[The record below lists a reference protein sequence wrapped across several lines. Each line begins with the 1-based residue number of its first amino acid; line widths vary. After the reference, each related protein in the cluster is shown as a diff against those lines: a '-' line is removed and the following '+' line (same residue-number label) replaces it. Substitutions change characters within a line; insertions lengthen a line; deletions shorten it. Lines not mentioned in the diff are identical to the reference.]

1 MTASTA
7 ATTPIETPRRGIRWR
22 WIAGGLLLFVTLL
35 AASVVFAPPSFFFTA
50 LLKKAVHDRT
60 GRELTVAT
68 SRYHI
73 REIVTVELTGVE
85 LGRPGAARGSAPFFA
100 RRITAR
106 VPLRSLLDG
115 APQILTVDLDA
126 PVFNLVREA
135 SGASNWH
142 APPQAAAAPAADPAP
157 AFVLPPTTLH
167 NGTVIYRDEGDASEL
182 RLDAI
187 NATLATDEK
196 YGGAAAKG
204 SLTYNSEP
212 LTFDLAVA
220 DAAAAAAGRMTAIA
234 LAIDSRILKA
244 RLAGE
249 GALGETPMFA
259 GELDMTSASAQD
271 LAAWLGFG
279 DIVPT
284 TAGALTLKG
293 RADTASSATASG
305 TIVLREAPL
314 SYDLALASLGDA
326 IAGKPS
332 ALNGKLASRGLD
344 ADLDGTV
351 QLHPEARYS
360 GSLATRTPSIGAAA
374 AQFGVNNPA
383 LQALGPGTL
392 TATLEARQKG
402 ISLTDAAFDAD
413 GRTGTFTG
421 DIALEGIRPRI
432 SGALEVSRL
441 DLDALLGRATPSAAL
456 SPAADVPDD
465 GFATTFDA
473 LAAELDAI
481 ETPPPP
487 AALSVSPEPEGAAA
501 AAAASWSTAPID
513 LTALRAVDLD
523 LDLSLGALK
532 FGQLPL
538 GKARLKTKLDNGE
551 LTAAI
556 EEIAIGAGS
565 GTGQIALKARG
576 TAHDAALGLKLLN
589 VDAEPITAELSGK
602 PLLKGSSNVEFATRA
617 SGRSLAELVSSL
629 DGHTN
634 IEMNKGRLRGWDI
647 GAMVAELWNYKGWG
661 YTPSRNTPVDRLTA
675 RYTIKAGT
683 VLSSPDLTMKGP
695 TAGLRSVGKVVVP
708 RRLIDQNIDV
718 QNLFFNI
725 VIKGDWTKKLWIGPA
740 FLAGLKTEPG
750 AAPAAAS
757 PEAVAPELPSA
768 IPADLEVRIER
779 ILADKSAAGRLSAA
793 QKNFLNSLISKSGSG
808 S

>member
-1 MTASTA
+1 M
-7 ATTPIETPRRGIRWR
+7 PIDTPRRGIRWR
-22 WIAGGLLLFVTLL
+22 WIAAGLLLLVTLL
-35 AASVVFAPPSFFFTA
+35 AASAVFAPPSFFFTA
-50 LLKKAVHDRT
+50 LLKRAVHDRT
-60 GRELTVAT
+60 GRELAVAG

-73 REIVTVELTGVE
+73 REIVTVELSGVE
-85 LGRPGAARGSAPFFA
+85 LGRPGAARGSAPFSA

-115 APQILTVDLDA
+115 KPQILALDMDA
-126 PVFNLVREA
+126 PVFNLIREA
-135 SGASNWH
+135 SGTANWH
-142 APPQAAAAPAADPAP
+142 ATPAALAAPVSDPAP
-157 AFVLPPTTLH
+157 ALILPPTTLH
-167 NGTVIYRDEGDASEL
+167 NGTIIYRDEGSTSEL

-187 NATLATDEK
+187 NATLAADEK

-220 DAAAAAAGRMTAIA
+220 DAAAAAAGRMTPLA

-249 GALGETPMFA
+249 GAIGETPMFA

-271 LAAWLGFG
+271 LAAWLGFS
-279 DIVPT
+279 DVVPS

-293 RADTASSATASG
+293 RADTASSANASG

-314 SYDLALASLGDA
+314 SYDLALTSLSDA
-326 IAGKPS
+326 IAGRS
-332 ALNGKLASRGLD
+332 SVLNGKVASRGLD

-351 QLHPEARYS
+351 QFHPEARYRGALS
-360 GSLATRTPSIGAAA
+360 TRTQSIGAAA
-374 AQFGVNNPA
+374 AQFGVTNSA

-392 TATLEARQKG
+392 TATVDARQKG
-402 ISLTDAAFDAD
+402 ISLTDATFDAD
-413 GRTGTFTG
+413 GRTGTFSG
-421 DIALEGIRPRI
+421 DIAFEGIRPRI
-432 SGALEVSRL
+432 SGALQVSRV
-441 DLDALLGRATPSAAL
+441 DLDALLGRAPPSPAL
-456 SPAADVPDD
+456 GAAADVADE

-481 ETPPPP
+481 ETPPRP
-487 AALSVSPEPEGAAA
+487 AALSASPEPEGAAA

-513 LTALRAVDLD
+513 LKALRAVDLD

-725 VIKGDWTKKLWIGPA
+725 VIRGDWTKKLWIGPA
-740 FLAGLKTEPG
+740 FLDGLQTEPG

-757 PEAVAPELPSA
+757 PEAVAPELPAA

-779 ILADKSAAGRLSAA
+779 ILADKSTAGRLSAA

>member
-1 MTASTA
+1 S
-7 ATTPIETPRRGIRWR
+7 
-22 WIAGGLLLFVTLL
+22 
-35 AASVVFAPPSFFFTA
+35 
-50 LLKKAVHDRT
+50 
-60 GRELTVAT
+60 
-68 SRYHI
+68 
-73 REIVTVELTGVE
+73 
-85 LGRPGAARGSAPFFA
+85 GAA
-100 RRITAR
+100 
-106 VPLRSLLDG
+106 
-115 APQILTVDLDA
+115 
-126 PVFNLVREA
+126 
-135 SGASNWH
+135 NWH
-142 APPQAAAAPAADPAP
+142 ATPAALAAPVPDPAP
-157 AFVLPPTTLH
+157 APAQAPTLMLPPTTLH
-167 NGTVIYRDEGDASEL
+167 NGTIIYRDEGSTSEL

-187 NATLATDEK
+187 NATLAADDK

-212 LTFDLAVA
+212 LTFDLAIA
-220 DAAAAAAGRMTAIA
+220 DAAAAAAGRMTALA

-249 GALGETPMFA
+249 GAIGETPMFA

-271 LAAWLGFG
+271 LAAWLGFS
-279 DIVPT
+279 DVVPS

-293 RADTASSATASG
+293 RADTASSANASG

-314 SYDLALASLGDA
+314 SYDLALTSLSDA
-326 IAGKPS
+326 IAGRSS
-332 ALNGKLASRGLD
+332 ALNGKVASRGLD

-351 QLHPEARYS
+351 QFHPEARYRGALS
-360 GSLATRTPSIGAAA
+360 TRTQSIGAAA
-374 AQFGVNNPA
+374 VQFGVTSPA
-383 LQALGPGTL
+383 IQALGPGTL
-392 TATLEARQKG
+392 TATVDARQKG
-402 ISLTDAAFDAD
+402 ISLTDATFDAD
-413 GRTGTFTG
+413 GRTGTFSG
-421 DIALEGIRPRI
+421 DIAFEGIRPRI
-432 SGALEVSRL
+432 SGALEISRV
-441 DLDALLGRATPSAAL
+441 DLDALLGRAPPSPAL
-456 SPAADVPDD
+456 GAAADVADE

-481 ETPPPP
+481 ETPPRPA
-487 AALSVSPEPEGAAA
+487 AALSASPEPEGAAA

-513 LTALRAVDLD
+513 LKALRAVDLD
-523 LDLSLGALK
+523 LDLSLGSLK

-551 LTAAI
+551 LAAAI

-565 GTGQIALKARG
+565 GTGQFALKARG
-576 TAHDAALGLKLLN
+576 TAHDAALGLKLVN

-602 PLLKGSSNVEFATRA
+602 PLLKGTSKVEFATRA

-675 RYTIKAGT
+675 RYAIKAGT

-725 VIKGDWTKKLWIGPA
+725 VIRGDWTKKLWIGPA
-740 FLAGLKTEPG
+740 FLDGLQAEPG
-750 AAPAAAS
+750 AAPAADS
-757 PEAVAPELPSA
+757 QEAVSPELPTA
-768 IPADLEVRIER
+768 IPADLAARIER

-793 QKNFLNSLISKSGSG
+793 QKNFLNSLISKDGSG